1 MHYLNGLKGNFQPTV
16 ALSVECAYTK
26 KYWLSLQPQK
36 AQFSSQI
43 SHRIYRL
50 KRYSNYKF
58 IAVFLMNRFLSALLL
73 FTVMIPVFT
82 FAQATQAKYGN
93 DFLTTGS
100 GARALGMGSA
110 HAALTSDVTSAYW
123 NVAGLAE
130 VKTPQIM
137 YMHSERFS
145 GIVGYD
151 YGAAALPLKS
161 NNGVVSVS
169 FFRQG
174 VDNIANTLNAWDR
187 ERDQPKG
194 NVQDYITRFSAADMA
209 FLFSYATQKTD
220 QLSYGGSAKIIRQK
234 LGPFAEAWGYSLD
247 VGAKY
252 IADFA
257 NFGITIHDITTM
269 QKMWDVNEAAF
280 GDYEAQF
287 DSLGATLPTGQNEFV
302 LPSVKLGAAKI
313 FPIGSDFLLSAA
325 ADVDLLFE
333 NRRAYYINL
342 GRMSIEPHVGSEISY
357 KDVIAFRAG
366 VTDFITDPVSGFS
379 VSPTLGLGLKLSSF
393 VLDYGFTSFAG
404 ASSDLG
410 FTHRIS
416 FRFDI

>member
-1 MHYLNGLKGNFQPTV
+1 MT
-16 ALSVECAYTK
+16 
-26 KYWLSLQPQK
+26 
-36 AQFSSQI
+36 
-43 SHRIYRL
+43 
-50 KRYSNYKF
+50 
-58 IAVFLMNRFLSALLL
+58 RFLPALLM
-73 FTVMIPVFT
+73 FVITPVLT
-82 FAQATQAKYGN
+82 FAQSNQAKYGN
-93 DFLTTGS
+93 DFLSTGS

-110 HAALTSDVTSAYW
+110 HVALTNDVTSAYW

-130 VKTPQIM
+130 IDTPQIM

-151 YGAAALPLKS
+151 YGAAAMPLKS
-161 NNGVVSVS
+161 NKGVVSVS

-187 ERDQPKG
+187 ERDQPK
-194 NVQDYITRFSAADMA
+194 QDVETYITRFSAADMA
-209 FLFSYATQKTD
+209 LFFSYATQKTEK
-220 QLSYGGSAKIIRQK
+220 LSYGASAKIIRQK

-247 VGAKY
+247 IGAKY
-252 IADFA
+252 KTYFA
-257 NFGITIHDITTM
+257 NFGVTVHDVTTM
-269 QKMWDVNEAAF
+269 QKMWDVSESEF

-287 DSLGATLPTGQNEFV
+287 DSLGASLPTGQNEFV
-302 LPSVKLGAAKI
+302 LPSVKMGVSKL
-313 FPIGSDFLLSAA
+313 FPINTDFLVSAA

-333 NRRAYYINL
+333 NRQAYYINV
-342 GRMSIEPHVGSEISY
+342 GSMSIEPHLGSEISY
-357 KDVIAFRAG
+357 KEMIAFRAG
-366 VTDFITDPVSGFS
+366 VTNFITDPVSGFS

-416 FRFDI
+416 LRFDI

>member
-1 MHYLNGLKGNFQPTV
+1 
-16 ALSVECAYTK
+16 
-26 KYWLSLQPQK
+26 
-36 AQFSSQI
+36 
-43 SHRIYRL
+43 
-50 KRYSNYKF
+50 
-58 IAVFLMNRFLSALLL
+58 MNRFLSALIL
-73 FTVMIPVFT
+73 FFILPVFA
-82 FAQATQAKYGN
+82 FAQAAQAKYGN

-110 HAALTSDVTSAYW
+110 QAALTNDVTSAYW

-130 VKTPQIM
+130 IEHLQII

-151 YGAAALPLKS
+151 YGAAAFPLKT
-161 NNGVVSVS
+161 NNGVVSIS

-187 ERDQPKG
+187 ERNQPKPD
-194 NVQDYITRFSAADMA
+194 VESYITRFSAADMA
-209 FLFSYATQKTD
+209 LLFSYATQKTE
-220 QLSYGGSAKIIRQK
+220 QLSYGASAKIVRQK
-234 LGPFAEAWGYSLD
+234 LGPFAQAWGYSLD
-247 VGAKY
+247 LGAKY
-252 IADFA
+252 KTDFA
-257 NFGITIHDITTM
+257 NFGVTVHDITTM
-269 QKMWDVNEAAF
+269 HKMWDVDESAF

-287 DSLGATLPTGQNEFV
+287 DSLGATLPSGQNEYV
-302 LPSVKLGAAKI
+302 LPSLKLGASKL
-313 FPIGSDFLLSAA
+313 FSIGNDFLISAA

-342 GRMSIEPHVGSEISY
+342 GKVSIEPHVGGEVSY
-357 KDVIAFRAG
+357 KDVVAFRAG
-366 VTDFITDPVSGFS
+366 ITDFITDPLSGLS

-416 FRFDI
+416 LRFDIK

>member
-1 MHYLNGLKGNFQPTV
+1 
-16 ALSVECAYTK
+16 
-26 KYWLSLQPQK
+26 
-36 AQFSSQI
+36 
-43 SHRIYRL
+43 
-50 KRYSNYKF
+50 
-58 IAVFLMNRFLSALLL
+58 MNRFLFALLL
-73 FTVMIPVFT
+73 FVTIPVLVS
-82 FAQATQAKYGN
+82 AQSTQAKYGN

-110 HAALTSDVTSAYW
+110 HAAITSDVTSAYW

-130 VKTPQIM
+130 IESPQVM

-151 YGAAALPLKS
+151 YGAAALPLKTGK
-161 NNGVVSVS
+161 GVVSIS

-187 ERDQPKG
+187 DRDQPKG
-194 NVQDYITRFSAADMA
+194 HVQDYITRFSAADMA
-209 FLFSYATQKTD
+209 LFFSFATQKTE
-220 QLSYGGSAKIIRQK
+220 QLSYGASAKIIRQK

-252 IADFA
+252 KTDFA
-257 NFGITIHDITTM
+257 NFGVTVHDITTM
-269 QKMWDVNEAAF
+269 QKMWDVNESAF

-287 DSLGATLPTGQNEFV
+287 DSLGATLPTGQNEYV
-302 LPSVKLGAAKI
+302 LPSLKLGASRLFAI
-313 FPIGSDFLLSAA
+313 NTDFLLSAA
-325 ADVDLLFE
+325 ADIDLLFE
-333 NRRAYYINL
+333 NRQAYYLNL
-342 GRMSIEPHVGSEISY
+342 GGMSIEPHIGSEISY

-379 VSPTLGLGLKLSSF
+379 VSPTLGIGLNLSSF

-416 FRFDI
+416 LRFDL

>member
-1 MHYLNGLKGNFQPTV
+1 MT
-16 ALSVECAYTK
+16 
-26 KYWLSLQPQK
+26 
-36 AQFSSQI
+36 
-43 SHRIYRL
+43 
-50 KRYSNYKF
+50 
-58 IAVFLMNRFLSALLL
+58 RFLPALLM
-73 FTVMIPVFT
+73 FVITPVLT
-82 FAQATQAKYGN
+82 FAQSNQAKYGN
-93 DFLTTGS
+93 DFLSTGS

-110 HAALTSDVTSAYW
+110 HVALTNDVTSAYW

-130 VKTPQIM
+130 IDTPQIM

-151 YGAAALPLKS
+151 YGAAAMPLKS
-161 NNGVVSVS
+161 NKGVVSVS

-187 ERDQPKG
+187 ERDQPK
-194 NVQDYITRFSAADMA
+194 QDVETYITRFSAADMA
-209 FLFSYATQKTD
+209 LFFSYATQKTEK
-220 QLSYGGSAKIIRQK
+220 LSYGASAKIIRQK

-247 VGAKY
+247 IGAKY
-252 IADFA
+252 KTDFA
-257 NFGITIHDITTM
+257 NFGVAVKDVTTM
-269 QKMWDVNEAAF
+269 QKMWDVSESEF

-287 DSLGATLPTGQNEFV
+287 DSLGASLPTGQNEFV
-302 LPSVKLGAAKI
+302 LPSVKMGVSKL
-313 FPIGSDFLLSAA
+313 FPINTDFLVSAA

-333 NRRAYYINL
+333 NRQAYYINV
-342 GRMSIEPHVGSEISY
+342 GSMSIEPHLGSEISY
-357 KDVIAFRAG
+357 KEMIAFRAG
-366 VTDFITDPVSGFS
+366 VTNFITDPVSGFS

-416 FRFDI
+416 LRFDI